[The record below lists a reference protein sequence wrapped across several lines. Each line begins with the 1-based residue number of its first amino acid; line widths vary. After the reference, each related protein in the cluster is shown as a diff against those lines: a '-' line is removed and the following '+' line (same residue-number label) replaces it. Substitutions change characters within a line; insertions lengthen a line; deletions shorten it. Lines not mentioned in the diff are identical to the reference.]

1 MNTVHSNV
9 FFYHFRIIRGNLSE
23 VELNAS
29 FILILGDLARMFV
42 TAFFNQLA

>member
-9 FFYHFRIIRGNLSE
+9 FFHHFRIIRGNLSE
-23 VELNAS
+23 IELNAW
-29 FILILGDLARMFV
+29 FIVIVGDLARMFV

>member
-9 FFYHFRIIRGNLSE
+9 FFHHFRIIRGNLSE

-29 FILILGDLARMFV
+29 FGELARMFV

>member
-9 FFYHFRIIRGNLSE
+9 FLHHFRIIRGNLSE
-23 VELNAS
+23 VELNAWFVL
-29 FILILGDLARMFV
+29 FIGDFVRLIV